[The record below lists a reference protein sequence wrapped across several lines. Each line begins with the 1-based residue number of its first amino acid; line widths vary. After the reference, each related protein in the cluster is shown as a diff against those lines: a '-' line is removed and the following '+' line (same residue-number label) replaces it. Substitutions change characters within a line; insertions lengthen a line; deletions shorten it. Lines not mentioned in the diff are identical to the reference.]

1 MMFYL
6 QGQKIEIK
14 SIVGFDESIIFV
26 GDLIDM
32 YSKYIEKNNWKIL
45 FMNSSTSSVG
55 VFSNIVFN
63 VLGKGIY
70 SKSKY
75 GSIVLVMPEEKN

>member
-1 MMFYL
+1 
-6 QGQKIEIK
+6 
-14 SIVGFDESIIFV
+14 
-26 GDLIDM
+26 M

-75 GSIVLVMPEEKN
+75 GSIVLVMPEEKEIDVSINPNDIDVDTYRSQGEGDQNVNETE